1 MSLVAAYSDSENDD
15 SDNEGIVEKVEAKQ
29 NEINKNSPVTDNT
42 NEDNP
47 NEDDPNEDDPNDQD
61 DVPIMFDD
69 DDWESN
75 VSNTLFTLLPQPKAA
90 VVKYSFVDEN
100 EILDDEFLLKKPKP
114 PKVPLKSIPEEKVKA
129 SNNKTDIVLDES
141 KDTDGKASSSRG
153 FLNLPKPSK
162 KKREKVK
169 ISLPQLQETG
179 SDDSDTDVDMTPSL
193 KVQPNNSNMRSC
205 LFSMLPKPKS
215 SVTVGENKHRMFD
228 KKNNRPLVP
237 HTLTKKSTAKN
248 NLKISTDNKS
258 NLQNTK
264 GIILQNEDDSDEEEE
279 MTGGNFFSLGDD
291 AVKSKSEEKIHVA
304 EIFNPVIISSRTT
317 LENKDKL
324 STKVNKNIES
334 GKVITSSNTL
344 TTNVTAEKTLN
355 VSGKPNNI
363 KNNSFFASLLKTKKD
378 TSTNKTVIRK
388 NILNSEASK
397 INNTTPSNI
406 SATESYESVTTP
418 YSSVTEPYSSVTE
431 PYNAVTQPYSS
442 VTEPYNAVTQPYSSV
457 TEPYSAVTQPYSS
470 VTEPYGTS
478 TAAVSNVTAPYG
490 QQVGNYGNQT
500 GQSNSY
506 QQSSERFFEYAY
518 DKQKPKVQQ
527 GQKEVDYY
535 NQPNQDL
542 PIAKEALTSLQ
553 GKGKRRHT
561 EDINII
567 DINADNLQRTNKDYL
582 LNLSKQSGYKPDPK
596 SKDDQPSHKQK
607 RKHQITYLAFQA
619 KERELE
625 LQQSWS
631 ESRSMKQQTQSRYGF

>member
-47 NEDDPNEDDPNDQD
+47 NEDDPNDQD

-90 VVKYSFVDEN
+90 VVKNSFVDEN

-169 ISLPQLQETG
+169 ISLPQIPETG
-179 SDDSDTDVDMTPSL
+179 SDDSDTEVDMTPSL

-304 EIFNPVIISSRTT
+304 EKFNPVIISSRTT

>member
-90 VVKYSFVDEN
+90 VVKNSFVDEN

-228 KKNNRPLVP
+228 KK
-237 HTLTKKSTAKN
+237 
-248 NLKISTDNKS
+248 
-258 NLQNTK
+258 
-264 GIILQNEDDSDEEEE
+264 
-279 MTGGNFFSLGDD
+279 
-291 AVKSKSEEKIHVA
+291 
-304 EIFNPVIISSRTT
+304 
-317 LENKDKL
+317 
-324 STKVNKNIES
+324 
-334 GKVITSSNTL
+334 
-344 TTNVTAEKTLN
+344 
-355 VSGKPNNI
+355 
-363 KNNSFFASLLKTKKD
+363 
-378 TSTNKTVIRK
+378 
-388 NILNSEASK
+388 
-397 INNTTPSNI
+397 
-406 SATESYESVTTP
+406 
-418 YSSVTEPYSSVTE
+418 
-431 PYNAVTQPYSS
+431 
-442 VTEPYNAVTQPYSSV
+442 
-457 TEPYSAVTQPYSS
+457 
-470 VTEPYGTS
+470 
-478 TAAVSNVTAPYG
+478 
-490 QQVGNYGNQT
+490 
-500 GQSNSY
+500 
-506 QQSSERFFEYAY
+506 
-518 DKQKPKVQQ
+518 KQ
-527 GQKEVDYY
+527 
-535 NQPNQDL
+535 
-542 PIAKEALTSLQ
+542 
-553 GKGKRRHT
+553 
-561 EDINII
+561 
-567 DINADNLQRTNKDYL
+567 
-582 LNLSKQSGYKPDPK
+582 
-596 SKDDQPSHKQK
+596 
-607 RKHQITYLAFQA
+607 
-619 KERELE
+619 
-625 LQQSWS
+625 
-631 ESRSMKQQTQSRYGF
+631 